1 MAPMGHEPP
10 LLFEC
15 GDPVREV
22 KERQFDAVPV
32 SVAEEGQTL
41 VTFGLRCLPASGRCP
56 LNKK

>member
-1 MAPMGHEPP
+1 MGHEPP